1 MRVLITGINGF
12 AGGYLATYLTQ
23 KRPAALYGIDISP
36 KRLTDEF
43 EAKIFVGN
51 LLDEAFVKDV
61 LAQVRPD
68 AIYHLAGQ
76 ASVSSAWTQPWR
88 TFELNVHPQLNLFK
102 GMVELGL
109 KTRFLSVTSSKVYS
123 HSCNAKVPFVEDE
136 PVCPDNPYSLSK
148 VTEDLMAFQYHLSHN
163 LQVIRARPF
172 NHIGPRQRPD
182 FVTAAFAKQIAQAEA
197 GLTPPV
203 IKVGN
208 LSAARDFSDVRDV
221 VRAYVMLVEKGRP
234 GQAYN
239 IGSGRAVIIQD
250 VLDRLIALSRI
261 KIKVE
266 QDPKRMRP
274 VDQPLSYGDT
284 GKIRHEIGWQPE
296 IPLDETLAN
305 VLDYWREQVREEAG
319 EQVGG

>member
-12 AGGYLATYLTQ
+12 AGGYLATYLNQ
-23 KRPAALYGIDISP
+23 KQSATLYGIDISP
-36 KRLTDEF
+36 RRLTSGF
-43 EAKIFVGN
+43 EAEVFVGD
-51 LLDEAFVKDV
+51 LLDEAFVKEI
-61 LAQVRPD
+61 LAQVKPD

-102 GMVELGL
+102 GMIELGL
-109 KTRFLSVTSSKVYS
+109 ETRFLSVTSSKVYS
-123 HSCNAKVPFVEDE
+123 HACNAKVPFVEDE

-182 FVTAAFAKQIAQAEA
+182 FVTAAFAKQIALAEA

-221 VRAYVMLVEKGRP
+221 VRAYAMLVEKGRP
-234 GQAYN
+234 GEAYN
-239 IGSGRAVIIQD
+239 IGSGRAVVIQGI
-250 VLDRLIALSRI
+250 LDRLIALSRI

-266 QDPKRMRP
+266 QDPERMRP

-284 GKIRHEIGWQPE
+284 GKIKREIGWQPK

-305 VLDYWREQVREEAG
+305 ILDYWRKQVAG
-319 EQVGG
+319 ERVSG

>member
-23 KRPAALYGIDISP
+23 KQSATLYGIDISP
-36 KRLTDEF
+36 KRLTSEF
-43 EAKIFVGN
+43 KAEVFVGD
-51 LLDEAFVKDV
+51 LLDEAFVKTV

-109 KTRFLSVTSSKVYS
+109 ETRFLSVTSSKVYS
-123 HSCNAKVPFVEDE
+123 HACNAKVPFVEDE

-163 LQVIRARPF
+163 LQVLRARPF

-182 FVTAAFAKQIAQAEA
+182 FVTAAFAKQIALAEA

-221 VRAYVMLVEKGRP
+221 VRAYVMLIEKGRP
-234 GQAYN
+234 GEAYN
-239 IGSGRAVIIQD
+239 IGSGRAIVIQD
-250 VLDRLIALSRI
+250 ILDRLIALSRI

-266 QDPKRMRP
+266 QDPERMRP
-274 VDQPLSYGDT
+274 IDQPLSYGDT
-284 GKIRHEIGWQPE
+284 GKIKREIGWQPE
-296 IPLDETLAN
+296 ISLDETLAN
-305 VLDYWREQVREEAG
+305 ILDYWRKEVT
-319 EQVGG
+319 